1 MEIIYNNRSGN
12 NSFNFRDYYLEYINY
27 DYEKNNLIL
36 RLRKNVIES
45 VDMKFCMLKM
55 FDMKNFNLINSSN
68 PIIKE
73 ISYLGD
79 DELKKVYNKYDE
91 LKNNTSLYKNVYIK
105 LSFTNGNEFL
115 ILCEELVINN

>member
-91 LKNNTSLYKNVYIK
+91 LKNNISLYKNVYIK

-115 ILCEELVINN
+115 ILCEELVISN